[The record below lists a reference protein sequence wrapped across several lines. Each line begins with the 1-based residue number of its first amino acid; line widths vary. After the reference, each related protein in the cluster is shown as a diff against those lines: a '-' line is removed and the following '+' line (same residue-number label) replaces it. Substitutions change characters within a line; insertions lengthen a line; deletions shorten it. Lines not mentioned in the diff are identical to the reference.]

1 MNIPDVIKIGDT
13 EFSVKDTPA
22 LLELIQ
28 TARKEEK
35 DKLYAQIQSLES
47 AKRVLEDE
55 KKISGKLTAEKEE
68 QLVALKTELDTAKG
82 DKVKLEAELKEFETG
97 KGKGKKEEEM
107 KEMLTKDEVK
117 AMVAEMLKETAKE
130 VSGKVEEVKK
140 DLTTKEVADFRKE
153 LLEKNKG
160 LLIEKLVPENL
171 DTKEAVTKA
180 VDEALA
186 ESKNYIIKEY
196 EVGGKKQKMTL
207 AEYEAFEQEAKEK
220 EEAEKA
226 ARTQHYTPGAQY
238 PAPPAG
244 FSGDL
249 TDKDLLSKLD
259 GMSDAEY
266 AKHADEILREARSL
280 KYIPEEQ

>member
-35 DKLYAQIQSLES
+35 DKLYSQIQNLES

-55 KKISGKLTAEKEE
+55 KKNSGKLTAEKEE
-68 QLVALKTELDTAKG
+68 QLVALRNELETAKSE
-82 DKVKLEAELKEFETG
+82 KVKLEEELKEFETG
-97 KGKGKKEEEM
+97 KGKSKEDAM
-107 KEMLTKDEVK
+107 KDTLTKDDVK
-117 AMVAEMLKETAKE
+117 SMIAEMLKETAKE
-130 VSGKVEEVKK
+130 VSGKVDEVKK
-140 DLTTKEVADFRKE
+140 ELTAKEIADFRKE

-160 LLIEKLVPENL
+160 LIIEKFVPDNL

-180 VDEALA
+180 VEDALA

-196 EVGGKKQKMTL
+196 EIGGGKKQKMTL
-207 AEYEAFEQEAKEK
+207 AEYEAFDKEAKEK
-220 EEAEKA
+220 EELEKA
-226 ARTQHYTPGAQY
+226 RRTQHYSPGEQF
-238 PAPPAG
+238 PNPPGG

-259 GMSDAEY
+259 SMSDAEY

-280 KYIPEEQ
+280 KYTPEEQ

>member
-226 ARTQHYTPGAQY
+226 ARTPQYAPGAQF
-238 PAPPAG
+238 PNPPAG

-259 GMSDAEY
+259 SMSDAEY